1 MIRENKDSVVLSA
14 LSLTVISLESAPT
27 DIPLAVLYTVADPS
41 QAMKDVPPP
50 MLPISPGTVCLLE
63 GCIGIDPGH
72 WLSPHRVD
80 FDSDHSCYARTFR
93 EAMNQPNPL
102 EIPLD
107 EETQKMAN
115 ALSTF
120 LDLL

>member
-1 MIRENKDSVVLSA
+1 VIHENKDSVVLSA

-41 QAMKDVPPP
+41 QAMKDVPAS

-80 FDSDHSCYARTFR
+80 FDNDHSCYARTFR